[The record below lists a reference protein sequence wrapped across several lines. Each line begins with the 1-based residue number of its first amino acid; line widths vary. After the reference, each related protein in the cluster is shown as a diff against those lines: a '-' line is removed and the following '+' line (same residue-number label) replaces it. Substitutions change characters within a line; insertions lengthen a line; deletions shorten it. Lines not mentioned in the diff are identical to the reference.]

1 MTLRGELLQFVAAV
15 GLGNSVGPE
24 LLHGIERM
32 SERFDIVR
40 IDLLHFVDQTQNVAN
55 AFGHFFG
62 FGVGDMQAG
71 EVGDL
76 LDLGLS

>member
-1 MTLRGELLQFVAAV
+1 
-15 GLGNSVGPE
+15 
-24 LLHGIERM
+24 M

-40 IDLLHFVDQTQNVAN
+40 IDRLHFVDQTQNVAN